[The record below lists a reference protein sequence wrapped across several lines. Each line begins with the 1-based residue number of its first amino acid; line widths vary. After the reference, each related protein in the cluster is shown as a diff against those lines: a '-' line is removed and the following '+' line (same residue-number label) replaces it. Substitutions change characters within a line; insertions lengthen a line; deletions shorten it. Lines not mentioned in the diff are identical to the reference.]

1 MNNDKSCK
9 SIKNKDSIN
18 NILLELDQ
26 LMNENN
32 EVLEDIK
39 NYKKNLDAI
48 ISGTDNEFL
57 NLSELEISRKLD
69 NILDD
74 VLQEHNTLN
83 NLNNSTDSNII
94 DSNKIITNQQLSGNE
109 NNVIDIQ
116 KINIETLTN
125 ESAINDHSSN
135 EEINQI
141 NMFDELNS
149 LNDTFLNLL
158 NTDINNFTSNNK
170 NIDQT
175 NKCNDTNN
183 NSDCSTIDA
192 NDLETE
198 SEAESDLDEY
208 DSSKIKNKDD
218 CNNKSFD
225 MGTLFKSMNGLNM
238 DNFNFEDI
246 FTQMTNM
253 SDFSSTVSDFSNEEN
268 LKKMQ
273 SELNNVAPFLKQ
285 MSDSLSKIKEQ
296 VNPNIDTEIYKS
308 SKIVKNDPD
317 IESLDDFIQDDKS
330 NESTESTG
338 PIELKNLLNNTNVDM
353 ADNNSETES
362 YYKTD
367 DEDSVEKLDDEL
379 DNKSDNKSDK
389 NSDKVAEENKSNVIL
404 NKINKLINF
413 DISNIGNMFGLF
425 GSSGKNEQNLSS
437 GENLKNCN
445 NNCNINNKDNNQT
458 YGDIDSDECGNK
470 KNMSTDNDDN
480 DDNSNVHLRECLEK
494 NKKMTDDLSRMMN
507 MLGINNVS
515 IADLANLNKNK

>member
-1 MNNDKSCK
+1 M
-9 SIKNKDSIN
+9 
-18 NILLELDQ
+18 
-26 LMNENN
+26 
-32 EVLEDIK
+32 
-39 NYKKNLDAI
+39 
-48 ISGTDNEFL
+48 
-57 NLSELEISRKLD
+57 
-69 NILDD
+69 
-74 VLQEHNTLN
+74 
-83 NLNNSTDSNII
+83 
-94 DSNKIITNQQLSGNE
+94 
-109 NNVIDIQ
+109 
-116 KINIETLTN
+116 
-125 ESAINDHSSN
+125 
-135 EEINQI
+135 
-141 NMFDELNS
+141 
-149 LNDTFLNLL
+149 L